1 MTRNRVFVAIAGLI
15 AVGLTAC
22 GKPITVPPL
31 KAEEVPTITSL
42 GNFPDQIYKIEPGD
56 TIQIRYL
63 YHPEMRQEDIV
74 RPDGK
79 ITANL
84 LGEIVVG
91 GMTTRELE
99 AYLTKATADQL
110 RNPDIVVSI
119 SKFADKQVFVGG
131 EVTRPGPLPYR
142 KGLTP
147 LQAVIG
153 TGGFKD
159 TARLDSIII
168 VRFGGKDANGK
179 DQIMARKLDLD
190 QVVNDGAK
198 EPINL
203 APNDIVFVPRTEVA
217 NANIWVRQHIT
228 DMVPLFRGVGVGASM
243 PLPGI

>member
-1 MTRNRVFVAIAGLI
+1 MMWNRVFLAFAGLI

-31 KAEEVPTITSL
+31 KTEDVPTITAM

-56 TIQIRYL
+56 TVQIRYL
-63 YHPEMRQEDIV
+63 YHPEMRQEDVV

-84 LGEIVVG
+84 LGEIVVA

-99 AYLTKATADQL
+99 AYLIKATADQL
-110 RNPDIVVSI
+110 RNPEIVVSV

-131 EVTRPGPLPYR
+131 EVTRPGPVPYR

-159 TARLDSIII
+159 TARMDSIIV
-168 VRFGGKDANGK
+168 VRFGGKDASGK

-190 QVVNDGAK
+190 QVVNDGAQ

-203 APNDIVFVPRTEVA
+203 APNDIVFVPRTGIA

-228 DMVPLFRGVGVGASM
+228 DMVPLFRGVGASM
-243 PLPGI
+243 PLPVP